1 MSTSTINSLETIGRV
16 HRVFEDAAHRND
28 KSTYKYY
35 YDMVQKAQQDEESGV
50 DSESASVDVTAQD
63 LKAKRLNPEIANK
76 FIESLSKNEILKEH
90 QYRMHSVP
98 GSIEIDNY

>member
-1 MSTSTINSLETIGRV
+1 MSTSAINSLETIGRV
-16 HRVFEDAAHRND
+16 HRVYEDAAHRND

-35 YDMVQKAQQDEESGV
+35 YDMVQKAQQQENSETDNESTP
-50 DSESASVDVTAQD
+50 VDVTAQD

-90 QYRMHSVP
+90 QYRIHAVP

>member
-1 MSTSTINSLETIGRV
+1 MSNSTINSLETIGRV
-16 HRVFEDAAHRND
+16 HRVYEDAVHRND

-35 YDMVQKAQQDEESGV
+35 YDMIQKAQKDENSDV
-50 DSESASVDVTAQD
+50 DAESAPVDVTAQD
-63 LKAKRLNPEIANK
+63 LKAKRLNPDVATK

-90 QYRMHSVP
+90 QYRMHAVP